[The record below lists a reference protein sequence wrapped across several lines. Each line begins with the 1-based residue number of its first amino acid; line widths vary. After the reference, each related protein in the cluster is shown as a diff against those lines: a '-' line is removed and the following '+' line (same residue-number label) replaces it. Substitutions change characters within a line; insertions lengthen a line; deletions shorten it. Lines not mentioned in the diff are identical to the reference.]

1 MNSFVLMGEVISQ
14 PELRYTPDN
23 LAVASMTV
31 RFPAPREDEDP
42 YELRVASSGEL
53 AQSVTES
60 CQVGT
65 VVTIEGELRMNTVER
80 DGRKE
85 KVAEVIGRRVFP
97 MGSQLP
103 VALESRPAPDARA
116 TTPSTTPS
124 PAMTAAAIS
133 TPSQAAPPAPAP
145 RPAPYSPPPDD
156 DEMDGPG
163 LGSADEIPF

>member
-42 YELRVASSGEL
+42 YELRVASFGEL
-53 AQSVTES
+53 AQSVTQS
-60 CQVGT
+60 CAVGT

-116 TTPSTTPS
+116 TTPASTAS
-124 PAMTAAAIS
+124 PAMSAAAITS
-133 TPSQAAPPAPAP
+133 PSKAAAPAP
-145 RPAPYSPPPDD
+145 RPAPYSPPPND

>member
-42 YELRVASSGEL
+42 YELRVASFGEL

-60 CQVGT
+60 CQLGT
-65 VVTIEGELRMNTVER
+65 VVTVEGELRMNTVER

-103 VALESRPAPDARA
+103 VALESRPAPEARA
-116 TTPSTTPS
+116 TASSTTPS
-124 PAMTAAAIS
+124 PPVTAAIS
-133 TPSQAAPPAPAP
+133 TPRQAPAP
-145 RPAPYSPPPDD
+145 RPAPYPPPSDD
-156 DEMDGPG
+156 DAMDGPG